1 MIPLICNVQNWLPG
15 TKRRAM
21 GEQGVN
27 ANEYGVSFQGDQ
39 NVLRLDSSNG
49 CNNLVNILKPLYTH
63 KIRFYDM

>member
-1 MIPLICNVQNWLPG
+1 
-15 TKRRAM
+15 M